1 MSQSELQREA
11 ERARYTLRSSFFYR
25 VHSSWPNLLHMAE
38 LAKQLAVNW
47 SARQAL
53 GISESAWRRITK
65 GHIDP
70 VLVFCHPE
78 VIKATPPLIAY
89 YRCLALLPQK
99 GAQRL
104 ACSTLQFEN
113 GTRINVTQRQASKLA
128 QVLNGLT
135 SLLIESDPKWSLEKA
150 RIAALLNL
158 GSQVNGSWRNEIGA
172 EGSRRVKELLVSHF
186 AEAGLV
192 VAAVRTDGSQVEP
205 DSLTGA
211 AEAPPIEVLRSF
223 RTKRSY
229 TFTFGSEPDISI
241 HNADGLLISTIEV
254 KYGLDPA
261 GALERYGAAKKSF
274 EQATREN
281 RRVHNIYLASCLTP
295 EVRRRID
302 EDRLVNEDF
311 NLTEVL
317 GDAEKR
323 REFIRRIEHLTSL

>member
-1 MSQSELQREA
+1 MNQSDLQREA
-11 ERARYTLRSSFFYR
+11 EQTRYTLRSSFFYR
-25 VHSSWPNLLHMAE
+25 VHSSWPNLLRTAE
-38 LAKQLAVNW
+38 LAKQLAVDW
-47 SARQAL
+47 EARQEL
-53 GISESAWRRITK
+53 GISESAWKRIDK
-65 GHIDP
+65 EHIDP

-78 VIKATPPLIAY
+78 VIRATPPLIAY

-104 ACSTLQFEN
+104 AYSTQQFES
-113 GTRINVTQRQASKLA
+113 GTRTNLTQRQAAKLA
-128 QVLNGLT
+128 QIFNGLI

-150 RIAALLNL
+150 HMAALLNL
-158 GSQVNGSWRNEIGA
+158 GTQVNGSWRNEIGA
-172 EGSRRVKELLVSHF
+172 EGSRRVKELLVIHF

-192 VAAVRTDGSQVEP
+192 AAAVRIDGSKIEVGA
-205 DSLTGA
+205 LTGA
-211 AEAPPIEVLRSF
+211 IEAPPIEIIRAF
-223 RTKRSY
+223 RTRSGH

-241 HNADGLLISTIEV
+241 HNADAVLISTIEV

-281 RRVHNIYLASCLTP
+281 RRVHNIYLASCITP
-295 EVRRRID
+295 EVRHRID

-317 GDAEKR
+317 GDTEKR
-323 REFIRRIEHLTSL
+323 REFLKRVEHLISL